1 MQSFAYQQA
10 SQSRAH
16 LWASSMRLSASSRY
30 RPQLCPE
37 IVSQVCAR
45 PVADPHSQQKD
56 CAGHQAAE
64 CLQPHSSPTASAEGP
79 AKATP
84 LRAHG
89 VIAGLGV
96 GAEPVLRLT
105 VIIALC
111 LPLPPP
117 ASQPVHMSPGAER
130 SAVLITMPWAEA
142 CLWGQFRWRA
152 TALMWAVLLCS
163 IIC

>member
-1 MQSFAYQQA
+1 MGGKQ
-10 SQSRAH
+10 H
-16 LWASSMRLSASSRY
+16 LGEEAQPAIQHMLHMA
-30 RPQLCPE
+30 
-37 IVSQVCAR
+37 A
-45 PVADPHSQQKD
+45 
-56 CAGHQAAE
+56 QAAPSH
-64 CLQPHSSPTASAEGP
+64 LPTP
-79 AKATP
+79 ADHKVATSILLHLVGA
-84 LRAHG
+84 LRT
-89 VIAGLGV
+89 GLGV